1 MLVNTTAKDVLPE
14 KAAAMKRFEHSPLGK
29 ESQTQTEI
37 DIAKK

>member
-1 MLVNTTAKDVLPE
+1 MLVNMTAKDVLPE